1 MSRMADDIKFVLWLL
16 LLSGSSSCFGSDL
29 DVQCLKTVQ
38 QSVIDPNGILKSSWI
53 FDDSIPG
60 FICRFTGVECWHPDE
75 NRVLSLHLDNLGVEG
90 QFPRGLKNCTS
101 MNGLDLSNNNFSG
114 PIPSDI
120 SQQAP
125 FLTSLDLSYNSFSG
139 EIPVLIY
146 NMSFLNTL
154 NLQHNQLSGQIP
166 QRFSLFSRLTSFN
179 IADNQLSGPIPPALQ
194 NYSSANFAGN
204 QGLCGSPLE
213 DCVGSSKWRLRLHR
227 INDESSIGAAA
238 GFVVGFVV
246 AFYFP
251 HLFVFS
257 QRLHPYV
264 FRM

>member
-1 MSRMADDIKFVLWLL
+1 MS
-16 LLSGSSSCFGSDL
+16 
-29 DVQCLKTVQ
+29 
-38 QSVIDPNGILKSSWI
+38 
-53 FDDSIPG
+53 
-60 FICRFTGVECWHPDE
+60 
-75 NRVLSLHLDNLGVEG
+75 
-90 QFPRGLKNCTS
+90 
-101 MNGLDLSNNNFSG
+101 GLDLSNNNFSG

-120 SQQAP
+120 LLQVP

-139 EIPVLIY
+139 EIPVLIS
-146 NMSFLNTL
+146 NMTYLNTL

-166 QRFSLFSRLTSFN
+166 QQFSVFSRLLMFN
-179 IADNQLSGPIPPALQ
+179 VADNQLSGPIPSALQ
-194 NYSSANFAGN
+194 KFSSSNFAGN
-204 QGLCGSPLE
+204 QGLCGPPLE
-213 DCVGSSKWRLRLHR
+213 DKRLRLHR

-264 FRM
+264 FRI

>member
-1 MSRMADDIKFVLWLL
+1 MADDIKFVLWLL
-16 LLSGSSSCFGSDL
+16 LLSGLSSCFGSDL
-29 DVQCLKTVQ
+29 DVQCLKTLQ
-38 QSVIDPNGILKSSWI
+38 ESVIDPNGILKSSWI
-53 FDDSIPG
+53 FDNRTAG

-75 NRVLSLHLDNLGVEG
+75 NRVLSLHLSNLGLQG

-101 MNGLDLSNNNFSG
+101 MIGLDLSSNNFSG

-120 SQQAP
+120 SGQVP
-125 FLTSLDLSYNSFSG
+125 FLTSLDLSYNNFSG
-139 EIPVLIY
+139 AIPLLIY
-146 NMSFLNTL
+146 NMSFLSTL

-166 QRFSLFSRLTSFN
+166 GQFSLFTRLHMFN
-179 IADNQLSGPIPPALQ
+179 VADNQLCGPIPSELQ
-194 NYSSANFAGN
+194 RFSSSNFAGN
-204 QGLCGSPLE
+204 QGLCGPPLE
-213 DCVGSSKWRLRLHR
+213 DCGKRRLILHR

-264 FRM
+264 FRIC